1 MVMIRQEQKNDYRKT
16 EEVVKE
22 AFLHEEFSDK
32 KEHELVKRIRE
43 CDAFVPD
50 LSIVAVD
57 EEIVGHILLSKITIE
72 QDGASVDSLA
82 LAPVS
87 VAPNHQKKGIGGK
100 LIIVALEK
108 AKELGYGSVVVLGHS
123 EYYPKF
129 GFERASQRN
138 IKAPFE
144 VPDEV
149 FMVMELRENAL
160 QGVEGIVQYSSA
172 FAE

>member
-1 MVMIRQEQKNDYRKT
+1 MIRQEQKNDYRKT